1 LEGDPFHLSPI
12 AKFPAA
18 GPNIVQGKPPDFS
31 SIAFVE
37 MDKLRPRNEDS
48 EPAPRFHDDR
58 Q

>member
-18 GPNIVQGKPPDFS
+18 GPDIVQGKPPDFS

-48 EPAPRFHDDR
+48 DHAP
-58 Q
+58 